1 MSVTSPR
8 NGRIRYKDFLRDIEE
23 DEDQPHNI
31 RERPPTFGGSECGS
45 GRATVRERLEDTL
58 VRAIGRGL
66 DYRREMELEE
76 GRTGGKVEEGI
87 VSRQARD
94 DHACRSCHLFAEL

>member
-1 MSVTSPR
+1 M
-8 NGRIRYKDFLRDIEE
+8 
-23 DEDQPHNI
+23 
-31 RERPPTFGGSECGS
+31 
-45 GRATVRERLEDTL
+45 EDTL